1 MATQMAACGY
11 ESPRASGLECEADT
25 LAHSTDDLVHL
36 TAKRSVFS
44 AAELEGFNATPD
56 NPMKVIDFLLVGHAE
71 HPISLDVLLDKGVF
85 SGRPPQSICESLEE
99 RYQALKPLLRLGF
112 DF

>member
-71 HPISLDVLLDKGVF
+71 HPISLVDLRISQRNGTKRSSRCYDWVLISRDAYL
-85 SGRPPQSICESLEE
+85 S
-99 RYQALKPLLRLGF
+99 
-112 DF
+112 

>member
-85 SGRPPQSICESLEE
+85 SGRPPQSICESL
-99 RYQALKPLLRLGF
+99 RGTVPSAQAVVAIGF
-112 DF
+112 